1 MSKAKNILNSL
12 DIRIDPHISY
22 SSSKCQKKKIII
34 VDKTSAEKG
43 SGVSEKYSCDCIR
56 AISRADIRQVWYWF
70 FYDYEV
76 VFWPPL
82 IFFDLESEA
91 RFCSAL

>member
-1 MSKAKNILNSL
+1 MSK
-12 DIRIDPHISY
+12 
-22 SSSKCQKKKIII
+22 KKKTKTTIIT
-34 VDKTSAEKG
+34 VGKTSAEKG

-56 AISRADIRQVWYWF
+56 AISRADICQVWYWF

-82 IFFDLESEA
+82 IFLIWKVKQDLVQPYKHSVCQSL
-91 RFCSAL
+91 RLITV

>member
-22 SSSKCQKKKIII
+22 SSSKCQKKKKIII

-56 AISRADIRQVWYWF
+56 AISRADICQV
-70 FYDYEV
+70 
-76 VFWPPL
+76 
-82 IFFDLESEA
+82 
-91 RFCSAL
+91 